1 MSDLISRSALIEVI
15 FKEWGGDPAYFIG
28 DDNPITDRLAFA
40 AGYAVSLLNNAP
52 AVDAEPV
59 KHGRW
64 VWKGH
69 YLVCSEC
76 GEENDRKNYCPNCGA
91 QMFDEVEE

>member
-1 MSDLISRSALIEVI
+1 LVDADEFDTYLEKRMFYESHRNHAYLKGIRDCRKDLAAMRTIE
-15 FKEWGGDPAYFIG
+15 
-28 DDNPITDRLAFA
+28 
-40 AGYAVSLLNNAP
+40 
-52 AVDAEPV
+52 AEPV

-64 VWKGH
+64 IWKDH

-91 QMFDEVEE
+91 RMGGGENG